1 MIKEVFKKFLGIH
14 SPSKETMKHNKEVIE
29 LYKLVLE
36 RYYQIFEF
44 TEKEKE

>member
-1 MIKEVFKKFLGIH
+1 MIKEVFKKFFGIH
-14 SPSKETMKHNKEVIE
+14 SPSKEMKKYDKEVIE

-36 RYYQIFEF
+36 RYCQILEF

>member
-1 MIKEVFKKFLGIH
+1 MIKKVFKKFFGIR
-14 SPSKETMKHNKEVIE
+14 SPSEEMLKHNKEVIE

-36 RYYQIFEF
+36 RYYQIFEV

>member
-14 SPSKETMKHNKEVIE
+14 SPSEEMKKQDKEVIE

>member
-1 MIKEVFKKFLGIH
+1 MIKEVVKRFSSIH

-44 TEKEKE
+44 IEKEKE